1 MKTFKSLLT
10 STKVII
16 SIQFVCMLMGTSTHL
31 AWAINNGFNSN
42 NYNVPLFSRLFWDS
56 LTFLDPIAA
65 LLLFLKPKIGICMVL
80 IIILADVTHNNII
93 YFDELYLNTLDFT
106 SWILKYWMIIGQIIF
121 MLFVVFTF
129 KRNLTDINIKLK
141 RL

>member
-1 MKTFKSLLT
+1 
-10 STKVII
+10 
-16 SIQFVCMLMGTSTHL
+16 MLMGTSTHL